1 MWRSFFLA
9 LGVTTMLFGTQL
21 LAVEK
26 FVFRI
31 HDDPPPK
38 PPNQT
43 TPAPTVG
50 PPIELKTQPWM
61 PYSLLAT
68 GAIVSIYSFTLSKRL
83 GG

>member
-9 LGVTTMLFGTQL
+9 LGLTSMLCGSQL

-26 FVFRI
+26 FVFRL
-31 HDDPPPK
+31 HEEPPPK
-38 PPNQT
+38 PANQT
-43 TPAPTVG
+43 TPGPSVG

-61 PYSLLAT
+61 PYSLLAA
-68 GAIVSIYSFTLSKRL
+68 GAVVSIYSFTLSRRF